1 MDGLAALPPLREVI
15 AAHGLDAR
23 KRLGQHFLLDLNL
36 TRRIA
41 RAAAP
46 LDQGLVI
53 EVGPGPGGLTR
64 ALLLEGA
71 GRVVAVEI
79 DSRAIAALKE
89 LQAAAD
95 GRLDLVEA
103 DALKIDVAT
112 LGPAPRRIVANL
124 PYNVSTALLV
134 GWLHQADQI
143 ADMVLMFQKEVGDR
157 LAAAPRSK
165 DYGRLSVLA
174 QHVCTVQRLFDVAPS
189 AFVPP
194 PKVVSSVVRLRPRPE
209 GRSGRFAAPGEG
221 HRRSLRPAP
230 QDAAQL
236 AGQRFQPVPWTSW
249 SGWAFARPPG
259 PRNYPWPISCGLPRL
274 LTSEHSLIY
283 GDAMIRS
290 LAFNVFFYVFTLLT
304 ARGRDRAGADPHAG
318 RAAQPAALV
327 GARRG
332 LGHALDRRHE
342 GRDPRPR
349 QPPRARPGPARQQAP
364 QRKRRHPP
372 RRPDP
377 RHRLR
382 GHAGAVPLCR

>member
-1 MDGLAALPPLREVI
+1 MDGLAGLPPLREVI

-71 GRVVAVEI
+71 GHVVAIEI
-79 DSRAIAALKE
+79 DTRAIAALKE

-95 GRLDLVEA
+95 GRLDLVEG
-103 DALKIDVAT
+103 DALKIDLAA
-112 LGPAPRRIVANL
+112 LGPPPRRIVANL

-143 ADMVLMFQKEVGDR
+143 ADMVLMFQKEVVDR
-157 LAAAPRSK
+157 LAAVPRSK

-194 PKVVSSVVRLRPRPE
+194 PKVVSSVVRLRPKAD
-209 GRSGRFAAPGEG
+209 GRLAD
-221 HRRSLRPAP
+221 LRPLEKVT
-230 QDAAQL
+230 AA
-236 AGQRFQPVPWTSW
+236 AFGQRRKMLRSSLGSVFVSPVEVL
-249 SGWAFARPPG
+249 GRLGIPP
-259 PRNYPWPISCGLPRL
+259 
-274 LTSEHSLIY
+274 
-283 GDAMIRS
+283 
-290 LAFNVFFYVFTLLT
+290 T
-304 ARGRDRAGADPHAG
+304 ARAEELAVADFVRLAE
-318 RAAQPAALV
+318 
-327 GARRG
+327 
-332 LGHALDRRHE
+332 ALD
-342 GRDPRPR
+342 
-349 QPPRARPGPARQQAP
+349 
-364 QRKRRHPP
+364 K
-372 RRPDP
+372 
-377 RHRLR
+377 
-382 GHAGAVPLCR
+382 

>member
-1 MDGLAALPPLREVI
+1 MDDLAGLPPLRDVI

-71 GRVVAVEI
+71 EQVVAIEI
-79 DSRAIAALKE
+79 DPRAIAALTE
-89 LQAAAD
+89 LQAVAG
-95 GRLDLVEA
+95 GRLKLLEA
-103 DALKIDVAT
+103 DALKVDLAT
-112 LGPAPRRIVANL
+112 LGPPPRRIVANL

-209 GRSGRFAAPGEG
+209 GRLADLWPLEKVTAAAFGQ
-221 HRRSLRPAP
+221 RRKMLRSSLGSVFSSPVDVLERLGLRP
-230 QDAAQL
+230 
-236 AGQRFQPVPWTSW
+236 
-249 SGWAFARPPG
+249 
-259 PRNYPWPISCGLPRL
+259 
-274 LTSEHSLIY
+274 
-283 GDAMIRS
+283 
-290 LAFNVFFYVFTLLT
+290 T
-304 ARGRDRAGADPHAG
+304 ARAEELSVADFVRLAE
-318 RAAQPAALV
+318 
-327 GARRG
+327 
-332 LGHALDRRHE
+332 ALD
-342 GRDPRPR
+342 
-349 QPPRARPGPARQQAP
+349 
-364 QRKRRHPP
+364 K
-372 RRPDP
+372 
-377 RHRLR
+377 
-382 GHAGAVPLCR
+382 